1 MDLNL
6 DSDTHVPFSV
16 LLLTVTVKVAI
27 HIKKKNLYADKSVQ
41 GLGRISIKLPET
53 ISF

>member
-1 MDLNL
+1 MF
-6 DSDTHVPFSV
+6 TSV
-16 LLLTVTVKVAI
+16 LLITVSTKVTI

-41 GLGRISIKLPET
+41 VLGRVSIKLPET